1 MIKKALYLVVG
12 LLAVALGFLG
22 VFLPLL
28 PTTPLLLLAAAC
40 FLKSS
45 DRLYYWITHHKIF
58 GKYIVSYQ
66 KYKAI
71 TKQAKIYTIMLL
83 WLTISTTA
91 IFFVEFLWLRII
103 LFIIAVSVTIHILCL
118 KTLTEE
124 LQMRYERE
132 HEENGCPESSN

>member
-1 MIKKALYLVVG
+1 MIKKALYVSAG

-58 GKYIVSYQ
+58 GRYIVSYQ

-83 WLTISTTA
+83 WVTIGTTA
-91 IFFVEFLWLRII
+91 IFFVEFLWLRIM
-103 LFIIAVSVTIHILCL
+103 LFVIAVSVTIHVLKL
-118 KTLTEE
+118 KTLNAEIIE
-124 LQMRYERE
+124 RYEKE
-132 HEENGCPESSN
+132 SENFACLKSTK